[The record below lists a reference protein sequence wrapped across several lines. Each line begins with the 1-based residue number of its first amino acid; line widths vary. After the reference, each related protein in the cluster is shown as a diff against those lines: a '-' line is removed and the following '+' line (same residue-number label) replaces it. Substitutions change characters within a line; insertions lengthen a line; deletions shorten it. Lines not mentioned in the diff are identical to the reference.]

1 MWFVFPQL
9 RGLGHSPVSEFYGI
23 GSLDEARAYLEHSL
37 LGARLTLCTETV
49 LASRATSLRELFAS
63 SDDLK
68 FRSSMTLFET
78 AAADDGSLFRKALD
92 RWCAG
97 QADERTRRLLSSH
110 GSKV

>member
-1 MWFVFPQL
+1 MFPQL

-23 GSLDEARAYLEHSL
+23 GSLDEARAYLENSL

-63 SDDLK
+63 PDDLK

-78 AAADDGSLFRKALD
+78 AAADDGSLFQQALD